1 MVSQIFK
8 SYIDK
13 HKLKHKLSKM
23 LQDINYTTRVAQK
36 KKKTTLLG
44 RMPTP
49 TPTLID
55 HPSLNLLKNCVQT
68 QLSLTPLLHLI
79 TVYDT
84 FDMVSDA
91 P

>member
-36 KKKTTLLG
+36 KKKNYTT
-44 RMPTP
+44 REDAHPYSY
-49 TPTLID
+49 ID
-55 HPSLNLLKNCVQT
+55 RSSLSKPLKELRPN
-68 QLSLTPLLHLI
+68 SAKPH
-79 TVYDT
+79 
-84 FDMVSDA
+84 SPA
-91 P
+91 PPDHCL